1 MSDKKA
7 PINRPLRTV
16 ALFEIC
22 IFLAVASLLD
32 LVLFDGDRFRY
43 VEPHPFWAVVILISV
58 HYGTRL
64 GVLAAIASSAFFLTG
79 NIPVRLLEQNL
90 HEWAISIFKL
100 PLLWFVSAVLIGEV
114 SARRIRAHQLL
125 SEDLIQSKG
134 RESALLTSLKG
145 VNAIKE
151 RLEVRIAGQ
160 WSTVRKTLTSAKE
173 IEHMEPE
180 RALQQSLALVEN
192 MLQPEKF
199 SVYLIEGNSLVFAYS
214 KGWDKETELLR
225 QLTSEMAL
233 FSVIVGERRTVC
245 ISRPKDELI
254 LGKQGV
260 LAGPLI
266 DPDTDE
272 LIGMLKIEK
281 TSFSQL
287 SIGALINFEFLCE
300 WIASIYA
307 KSLEY
312 KMSNSPELD
321 VEKVGQ
327 RNG

>member
-1 MSDKKA
+1 MSDKKV
-7 PINRPLRTV
+7 PTNPPLRAV

-22 IFLAVASLLD
+22 IFLGAASLLD
-32 LVLFDGDRFRY
+32 LTLFDGDRFRH

-58 HYGTRL
+58 HYGSRL
-64 GVLAAIASSAFFLTG
+64 GVLAAIASSAFFLIG
-79 NIPVRLLEQNL
+79 NIPARLLEQDL
-90 HEWAISIFKL
+90 HEWVILTFKL
-100 PLLWFVSAVLIGEV
+100 PLLWFVSAVFIGEV

-125 SEDLIQSKG
+125 SEELRQSKG
-134 RESALLTSLKG
+134 RESALIISLKG

-199 SVYLIEGNSLVFAYS
+199 SVYLIEGNSLVFAFS
-214 KGWDKETELLR
+214 QGWGKEEELF
-225 QLTSEMAL
+225 QQFTSEMAL
-233 FSVIVGERRTVC
+233 FSAVVGERRTVC

-266 DPDTDE
+266 NPDTDE

-307 KSLEY
+307 KSHEY
-312 KMSNSPELD
+312 KISNSPVPD
-321 VEKVGQ
+321 VKQVGQ
-327 RNG
+327 GRG